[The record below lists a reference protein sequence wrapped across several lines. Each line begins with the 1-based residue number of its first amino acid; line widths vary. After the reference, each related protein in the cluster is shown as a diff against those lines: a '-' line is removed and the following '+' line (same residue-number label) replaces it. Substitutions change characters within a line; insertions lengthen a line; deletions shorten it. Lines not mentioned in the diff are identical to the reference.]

1 MESFSLQGKHI
12 FYIILYSTI
21 SVAAVGGNS
30 IVIYLIARYKRMQS
44 VTNWFLFNC
53 ALGDLLMALLCI
65 PFTSISNLLLDS
77 WIFGLFMCH
86 LITYAQAVSVFV
98 SAYTLVAIAVD
109 RYTAIIYPLRPRM
122 TRRHGLQLI
131 ALIWL
136 VSLLTPLPTALLS
149 RLFPISKDRL
159 LKVNSTSTCVQS
171 VPLTALMAD
180 LANISLYEQHLL
192 QLEST
197 SNLTVPSTIQTSSDS
212 DIQSLTPCSFDGSTS
227 TGSEWPTTPTKYQ
240 CIEDWSWADDAYRS
254 YYSMLL
260 MGLQY
265 GLPFTV
271 LVYTYT
277 RIAIVVWGK
286 RAPGEADN
294 ERDAR
299 MAASKRKVSLLLD
312 MLKLSNK
319 V

>member
-1 MESFSLQGKHI
+1 MESFSLSKKHI

-30 IVIYLIARYKRMQS
+30 IVIYLIARYKRMRS
-44 VTNWFLFNC
+44 VTNLFLLNC

-109 RYTAIIYPLRPRM
+109 RYIAIIYPLRPRM

-131 ALIWL
+131 GLIWL
-136 VSLLTPLPTALLS
+136 VALLTPLPTALLS
-149 RLFPISKDRL
+149 RLFPITKEMV
-159 LKVNSTSTCVQS
+159 LKINSTSTCVQS
-171 VPLTALMAD
+171 LPLTALTAE
-180 LANISLYEQHLL
+180 LSNISLYEQHLL
-192 QLEST
+192 QHEST
-197 SNLTVPSTIQTSSDS
+197 SNQTAPLTINTSSES
-212 DIQSLTPCSFDGSTS
+212 ESESLPPCSPDDSSKDPASMST
-227 TGSEWPTTPTKYQ
+227 EWPIIASVSTPTKYQ
-240 CIEDWSWADDAYRS
+240 CLEDWSWADDTYRS

-260 MGLQY
+260 MLLQY
-265 GLPFTV
+265 ILPFTV

-299 MAASKRKVSLLLD
+299 MAASKRKVGL
-312 MLKLSNK
+312 
-319 V
+319 

>member
-30 IVIYLIARYKRMQS
+30 IVIYLIAKYKRMRS
-44 VTNWFLFNC
+44 VTNLFLLNC

-98 SAYTLVAIAVD
+98 SAYTLVAIAMD
-109 RYTAIIYPLRPRM
+109 RYIAILYPLRPRM

-149 RLFPISKDRL
+149 RLFPITKEIV
-159 LKVNSTSTCVQS
+159 LKVNSTSPCL
-171 VPLTALMAD
+171 PLTALTAD
-180 LANISLYEQHLL
+180 NANISLYEQHLL
-192 QLEST
+192 QLQMT
-197 SNLTVPSTIQTSSDS
+197 SNQTASTINTSSDS
-212 DIQSLTPCSFDGSTS
+212 DIKSLTPCSFEDSINDSTS
-227 TGSEWPTTPTKYQ
+227 TLNTEWPTIASVSTPTKYQ
-240 CIEDWSWADDAYRS
+240 CIEDWSWADDTYRS
-254 YYSMLL
+254 YYSLLL
-260 MGLQY
+260 MLLQY

-299 MAASKRKVSLLLD
+299 MAASKRKVRL
-312 MLKLSNK
+312 
-319 V
+319 